1 MNFRISTSLYPT
13 NILFLPM
20 IMGVIKHSGCSVTK
34 ERASL
39 NVSLLSP
46 IKAFKVFF
54 EDVHDFLVISAKP
67 PSDRDKISNNSV
79 SDIFSIRT
87 YFASIP

>member
-1 MNFRISTSLYPT
+1 
-13 NILFLPM
+13 M

-39 NVSLLSP
+39 KVNALSP
-46 IKAFKVFF
+46 IKAFNVFF
-54 EDVHDFLVISAKP
+54 EDVRDFLVIYEKP
-67 PSDRDKISNNSV
+67 PSDRDKISNKSV